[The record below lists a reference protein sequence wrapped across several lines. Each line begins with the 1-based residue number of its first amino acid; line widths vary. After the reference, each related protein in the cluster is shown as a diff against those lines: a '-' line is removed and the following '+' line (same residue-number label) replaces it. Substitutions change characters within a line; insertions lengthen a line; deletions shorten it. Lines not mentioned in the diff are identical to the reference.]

1 MEQSYL
7 NMFLQGGIII
17 YILLVISIISLAII
31 IERLVFIYKQ
41 NARYDDFFIQL
52 KGAVKSDDETTKLK
66 VLGKMDFSIAKF
78 IAKIKPDSTS
88 NPSPI
93 KQIIDDALTEEDA
106 AQKKRTHA
114 LIFIVQ
120 LAPLLGILGTVLGL
134 AEAFLSIGDLGGTE
148 KFQMLSRGIGM
159 ALSTTIAGLVIAAY
173 TMSGHYFIKYRSRKS
188 LSVLTKHIED
198 YIQTISA
205 KNENRN

>member
-31 IERLVFIYKQ
+31 IERLIFIYKQ
-41 NARYDDFFIQL
+41 NARYDDYFSEL
-52 KGAVKSDDETTKLK
+52 KSAVKSNDENIKQKVLNRDDPAITKL
-66 VLGKMDFSIAKF
+66 IARL
-78 IAKIKPDSTS
+78 KPSFS
-88 NPSPI
+88 NPSPNR
-93 KQIIDDALTEEDA
+93 QIIEDALNEEDA

-114 LIFIVQ
+114 LVFIVQ

-134 AEAFLSIGDLGGTE
+134 AQAFLSIGDLGGTE
-148 KFQMLSRGIGM
+148 KFQLLSRGIGM

-173 TMSGHYFIKYRSRKS
+173 TMSGHYFIKYRTRKS
-188 LSVLTKHIED
+188 LSALSKHIED
-198 YIQTISA
+198 YIQTITIN
-205 KNENRN
+205 NEN

>member
-17 YILLVISIISLAII
+17 YILLIISIISLAII

-41 NARYDDFFIQL
+41 NARYDDFF
-52 KGAVKSDDETTKLK
+52 SKLK
-66 VLGKMDFSIAKF
+66 SAVNSNDENIKQKVLNRNDSTIIKLIAKL
-78 IAKIKPDSTS
+78 KPYSS
-88 NPSPI
+88 KPSPNR
-93 KQIIDDALTEEDA
+93 QIAEDALSEEDTL
-106 AQKKRTHA
+106 QKKRLHA

-173 TMSGHYFIKYRSRKS
+173 TMSGHYFIKYISGKS
-188 LSVLTKHIED
+188 
-198 YIQTISA
+198 ISA
-205 KNENRN
+205 LSRYIKD

>member
-17 YILLVISIISLAII
+17 YILLIISIISLAII

-41 NARYDDFFIQL
+41 NARYDDFFARI
-52 KGAVKSDDETTKLK
+52 KSTDKSVDE
-66 VLGKMDFSIAKF
+66 DFSIKQF
-78 IAKIKPDSTS
+78 ISKLKPDPSTI
-88 NPSPI
+88 PSQN
-93 KQIIDDALTEEDA
+93 KQIIEDALAEEDA

-173 TMSGHYFIKYRSRKS
+173 TMLGHYFIKYRTRKS
-188 LSVLTKHIED
+188 LAAISGNIED
-198 YIQTISA
+198 YIKTISA
-205 KNENRN
+205 KNEN

>member
-17 YILLVISIISLAII
+17 YILLIISIISLAII

-41 NARYDDFFIQL
+41 NARYDDFFSAL
-52 KGAVKSDDETTKLK
+52 KSAVKSNDENIKQNVFSKENLSI
-66 VLGKMDFSIAKF
+66 GKYIAKL
-78 IAKIKPDSTS
+78 KPDSSS
-88 NPSPI
+88 NPSPN
-93 KQIIDDALTEEDA
+93 KLIIEDALIEEDA
-106 AQKKRTHA
+106 AQKKRLHA

-134 AEAFLSIGDLGGTE
+134 AEAFLSIGNLGGTE
-148 KFQMLSRGIGM
+148 KFQMLSLGIGM

-173 TMSGHYFIKYRSRKS
+173 TMLGHFFIKYRTRKS
-188 LSVLTKHIED
+188 ISALSEHIED
-198 YIQTISA
+198 YLQTISV
-205 KNENRN
+205 KDEN

>member
-1 MEQSYL
+1 
-7 NMFLQGGIII
+7 MFLQGGFII
-17 YILLVISIISLAII
+17 YILFVISIISLAII

-41 NARYDDFFIQL
+41 NARNDDFFSEL
-52 KGAVKSDDETTKLK
+52 KSAVKSNDENIKQK
-66 VLGKMDFSIAKF
+66 VLSKENILIGKYIAKL
-78 IAKIKPDSTS
+78 KPDSSS
-88 NPSPI
+88 NPSPN
-93 KQIIDDALTEEDA
+93 KQIIEDALIEEDA
-106 AQKKRTHA
+106 AQKKRMHA

-148 KFQMLSRGIGM
+148 KFQMLSQGIGK

-173 TMSGHYFIKYRSRKS
+173 TMSGHYFIKNRTGRSIS
-188 LSVLTKHIED
+188 ALLKHIED

-205 KNENRN
+205 KNEN

>member
-7 NMFLQGGIII
+7 NMFLQGGFII
-17 YILLVISIISLAII
+17 YLLLIISIISIAII
-31 IERLVFIYKQ
+31 LERLVFIYKR
-41 NARYDDFFIQL
+41 NVRFDDFFAEL
-52 KGAVKSDDETTKLK
+52 KSAVKSSNENIKQK
-66 VLGKMDFSIAKF
+66 VFSRKEFPIQKYIAKL
-78 IAKIKPDSTS
+78 KPDSSS
-88 NPSPI
+88 NPSPN
-93 KQIIDDALTEEDA
+93 KQIFEEALVEEDA

-148 KFQMLSRGIGM
+148 KFQMLSQGIGK

-173 TMSGHYFIKYRSRKS
+173 TRSGHVFIKYRTSKS
-188 LSVLTKHIED
+188 ISALSKHIED
-198 YIQTISA
+198 YVQTISA
-205 KNENRN
+205 TNEN

>member
-17 YILLVISIISLAII
+17 YILLIISIISLAII

-41 NARYDDFFIQL
+41 NARYDDFFARI
-52 KGAVKSDDETTKLK
+52 KSPDKSFDKN
-66 VLGKMDFSIAKF
+66 FSIRKF
-78 IAKIKPDSTS
+78 ISKLEPDSSTNLS
-88 NPSPI
+88 QN
-93 KQIIDDALTEEDA
+93 KQLIEDALTEEDA

-173 TMSGHYFIKYRSRKS
+173 TMLGHYFIKYRTRKS
-188 LSVLTKHIED
+188 LAALSGQIED
-198 YIQTISA
+198 YIKTISA
-205 KNENRN
+205 KNED

>member
-17 YILLVISIISLAII
+17 YILLIISIIALAII

-41 NARYDDFFIQL
+41 NAKYDDFFARI
-52 KGAVKSDDETTKLK
+52 KSGAKSDDENHSIGKYISKL
-66 VLGKMDFSIAKF
+66 
-78 IAKIKPDSTS
+78 KPDSST
-88 NPSPI
+88 NPSPN
-93 KQIIDDALTEEDA
+93 KQIVEDLLIEEDA
-106 AQKKRTHA
+106 LQKKRLHA

-188 LSVLTKHIED
+188 LFGLSKHIED
-198 YIQTISA
+198 YVQKISA
-205 KNENRN
+205 KNEN

>member
-1 MEQSYL
+1 
-7 NMFLQGGIII
+7 MFLQGGFII
-17 YILLVISIISLAII
+17 YLLFVISIISLAII

-41 NARYDDFFIQL
+41 NAQYDDFFSEL
-52 KGAVKSDDETTKLK
+52 KSAVKSNDENIKQK
-66 VLGKMDFSIAKF
+66 VLSKDKFIIGKYIAKL
-78 IAKIKPDSTS
+78 KPDSSS
-88 NPSPI
+88 NPSPN
-93 KQIIDDALTEEDA
+93 KQIIEDALIEEDA
-106 AQKKRTHA
+106 EQKKRTHA

-173 TMSGHYFIKYRSRKS
+173 TMFGHYFIKYRTRKS
-188 LSVLTKHIED
+188 ISSLSKHIDD
-198 YIQTISA
+198 YVQTISA
-205 KNENRN
+205 KNEN

>member
-7 NMFLQGGIII
+7 NMFLQGGFII
-17 YILLVISIISLAII
+17 YILLFISIISLAII

-41 NARYDDFFIQL
+41 NAKYDDFFLQL
-52 KGAVKSDDETTKLK
+52 KTAFKSNDDSIKQKALSNDRLAFGKYVAKLK
-66 VLGKMDFSIAKF
+66 T
-78 IAKIKPDSTS
+78 DSSS
-88 NPSPI
+88 NPSPN
-93 KQIIDDALTEEDA
+93 KQIIEDALLEEEA
-106 AQKKRTHA
+106 AQKKRMHA

-173 TMSGHYFIKYRSRKS
+173 TMSGHYFIKYRTRISILA
-188 LSVLTKHIED
+188 LSKHIED
-198 YIQTISA
+198 YVQVIST
-205 KNENRN
+205 KNEN

>member
-1 MEQSYL
+1 MEGSYL

-17 YILLVISIISLAII
+17 YILLIISIISLAII

-41 NARYDDFFIQL
+41 NARYDDFFARI
-52 KGAVKSDDETTKLK
+52 KNTDKSVDEN
-66 VLGKMDFSIAKF
+66 FSIKKF
-78 IAKIKPDSTS
+78 IFKLKPDSST
-88 NPSPI
+88 NPSQN
-93 KQIIDDALTEEDA
+93 KQIIENALTEEDA
-106 AQKKRTHA
+106 AQKKRTHT

-134 AEAFLSIGDLGGTE
+134 AEAFLSIGDLGGAE

-173 TMSGHYFIKYRSRKS
+173 TMLGHYFIKYRTRKS
-188 LSVLTKHIED
+188 ITALSGHIED
-198 YIQTISA
+198 YIKTISS
-205 KNENRN
+205 KNEN

>member
-7 NMFLQGGIII
+7 NMFLQGGFII
-17 YILLVISIISLAII
+17 YILLIISIISLAII

-41 NARYDDFFIQL
+41 NIKYDDFFSEL
-52 KGAVKSDDETTKLK
+52 KSAFKSKDDRIKQKVLSNDSLSIGKYITKLK
-66 VLGKMDFSIAKF
+66 
-78 IAKIKPDSTS
+78 PDPSS
-88 NPSPI
+88 NPSPN
-93 KQIIDDALTEEDA
+93 KQIIEDALFDEDA
-106 AQKKRTHA
+106 AQKKRMHA

-148 KFQMLSRGIGM
+148 KFQMLSRGIGK

-173 TMSGHYFIKYRSRKS
+173 TMSGHYFIKYRTRKS
-188 LSVLTKHIED
+188 ILALSKHIED
-198 YIQTISA
+198 YVQVIST
-205 KNENRN
+205 KNEN

>member
-1 MEQSYL
+1 
-7 NMFLQGGIII
+7 MFLQGGIII
-17 YILLVISIISLAII
+17 YILLIISIISLAII
-31 IERLVFIYKQ
+31 IERLVFIYKR
-41 NARYDDFFIQL
+41 NAKYDDYFARI
-52 KGAVKSDDETTKLK
+52 KSSAKSDDENLSIGKYISKL
-66 VLGKMDFSIAKF
+66 
-78 IAKIKPDSTS
+78 KPDSST
-88 NPSPI
+88 NPSPN
-93 KQIIDDALTEEDA
+93 KQIVEDLLIEEDA
-106 AQKKRTHA
+106 LQKKRLHA

-188 LSVLTKHIED
+188 LVGLSKHIED
-198 YIQTISA
+198 YVQKISA
-205 KNENRN
+205 KIEN

>member
-31 IERLVFIYKQ
+31 IERLIFIYKQ
-41 NARYDDFFIQL
+41 NARYDDYFSEL
-52 KGAVKSDDETTKLK
+52 KSAVKSNDENIKQKVLNRDDSAITKL
-66 VLGKMDFSIAKF
+66 IARL
-78 IAKIKPDSTS
+78 KPSFS
-88 NPSPI
+88 NPSPNR
-93 KQIIDDALTEEDA
+93 QIIEDALNEEDA

-114 LIFIVQ
+114 LVFIVQ

-134 AEAFLSIGDLGGTE
+134 AQAFLSIGDLGGTE
-148 KFQMLSRGIGM
+148 KFQLLSRGIGM

-173 TMSGHYFIKYRSRKS
+173 TMSGHYFIKYRTRKS
-188 LSVLTKHIED
+188 LSALSKHIED
-198 YIQTISA
+198 YIQTITTN
-205 KNENRN
+205 NEN

>member
-31 IERLVFIYKQ
+31 IERLIFIYKQ
-41 NARYDDFFIQL
+41 NARYDDYFSEL
-52 KGAVKSDDETTKLK
+52 KSAVKSNDENIKQKVLNRDDPAITKL
-66 VLGKMDFSIAKF
+66 IARL
-78 IAKIKPDSTS
+78 KPSFS
-88 NPSPI
+88 NPSPNR
-93 KQIIDDALTEEDA
+93 QIIEDALNEEDA

-114 LIFIVQ
+114 LVFIVQ

-134 AEAFLSIGDLGGTE
+134 AQAFLSIGDLGGTE
-148 KFQMLSRGIGM
+148 KFQLLSRGIGM

-173 TMSGHYFIKYRSRKS
+173 TMSGHYFIKYRTRKS
-188 LSVLTKHIED
+188 LSALSKHIED
-198 YIQTISA
+198 YIQTITT
-205 KNENRN
+205 KNEN

>member
-17 YILLVISIISLAII
+17 YILLIISIISLAII

-41 NARYDDFFIQL
+41 NARYDDFFSKL
-52 KGAVKSDDETTKLK
+52 KSAVNSDDENIKQKVLNRNDSAITKL
-66 VLGKMDFSIAKF
+66 IAKL
-78 IAKIKPDSTS
+78 IPSSS
-88 NPSPI
+88 NPSPNR
-93 KQIIDDALTEEDA
+93 QIVEDALSEEDA
-106 AQKKRTHA
+106 AQKKRLHA

-134 AEAFLSIGDLGGTE
+134 AQAFLSIGDLGGTE

-173 TMSGHYFIKYRSRKS
+173 TMSGHYFIKYRTRKS
-188 LSVLTKHIED
+188 LSALKSILKITYK
-198 YIQTISA
+198 QSQ
-205 KNENRN
+205 